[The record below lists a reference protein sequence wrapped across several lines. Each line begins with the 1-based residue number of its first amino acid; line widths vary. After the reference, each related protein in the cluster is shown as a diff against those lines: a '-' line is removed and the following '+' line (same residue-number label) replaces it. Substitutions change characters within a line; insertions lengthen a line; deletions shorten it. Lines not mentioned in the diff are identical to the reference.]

1 MKNELQTIPE
11 INDRLEELIRSTH
24 PPKIQNVVSTVDLG
38 TELNLVVISN
48 GARMAEYNPKRFSAV
63 IMRLNNPSTTA
74 LIFQTGKMVCTGAKS
89 EDQSLVAARKYA
101 KIIHKLGFQVTFKN
115 FKIQNIVASFDFRK
129 PIKLDEFTKDQQY
142 RSVVQ
147 YEPEIFP
154 GLIFRKITD
163 QKKITLLIFVSGRCV
178 ITGGKKTEDL
188 NNVFKFILPI
198 LDQFKKRD
206 LEY

>member
-1 MKNELQTIPE
+1 MKNELQAIPE
-11 INDRLEELIRSTH
+11 INERLEELIRSTH

-63 IMRLNNPSTTA
+63 IMRLSNPSTTA
-74 LIFQTGKMVCTGAKS
+74 LIFQSGKMVCTGAKS
-89 EDQSLVAARKYA
+89 EDQSLIAARKYA
-101 KIIHKLGFQVTFKN
+101 KIINKLGFPVVTLL
-115 FKIQNIVASFDFRK
+115 QASTSESQSNQTN
-129 PIKLDEFTKDQQY
+129 LLKDQQY